1 MGQYKIIRTDTADA
15 GLRKIILSIAENFGT
30 ETAVKK
36 LDDIER
42 QISLLSDHPYMGM
55 DPKYMVLRR
64 QKFKVL
70 ILEKNLVFYK
80 INEAKRLVTVYAIVR
95 CV

>member
-36 LDDIER
+36 R
-42 QISLLSDHPYMGM
+42 QNLSPISGNQFW
-55 DPKYMVLRR
+55 R
-64 QKFKVL
+64 
-70 ILEKNLVFYK
+70 FY
-80 INEAKRLVTVYAIVR
+80 
-95 CV
+95 